1 MLSII
6 IISFIP
12 VILLALFV
20 YGKDNAKE
28 PKSLLFGLFVSG
40 FLAAVLVVLI
50 DVLLSVVIP
59 DFYVADHAK
68 EVSFFK
74 LFSSILLEV
83 ALVEE
88 FCKWLMIKFLAYNH
102 RDFDQLYDII
112 VYSVFVSLGFAFIEN
127 VFYVFSGTFSTGIYR
142 ALFSIPGHACFGVF
156 MGFFFGLAK
165 MYEKKDKPLSNVYI
179 FYAVLIPTLL
189 HTIYNFCLLATATW
203 FIIIFLTFILILYI
217 AAFLIV
223 EKISKDNKI
232 IEDCQ

>member
-1 MLSII
+1 MSSII
-6 IISFIP
+6 LISCIP
-12 VILLALFV
+12 VILLGLFV
-20 YGKDNAKE
+20 YGKDNVKE
-28 PKSLLFGLFVSG
+28 PKSLLFGLFMSG
-40 FLAAVLVVLI
+40 FLAAILVLLI
-50 DVLLSVVIP
+50 DICLSVVIP

-88 FCKWLMIKFLAYNH
+88 FCKWLMIKFLGYNH

-127 VFYVFSGTFSTGIYR
+127 VFYVFSGSFTTGIYR
-142 ALFSIPGHACFGVF
+142 AIFSIPGHACFGVF

-179 FYAVLIPTLL
+179 FYAVLVPTLL
-189 HTIYNFCLLATATW
+189 HTIYNFCLLATETW
-203 FIIIFLTFILILYI
+203 FIIIFLAFILVLYI
-217 AAFLIV
+217 AAFLLI
-223 EKISKDNKI
+223 EKISKDNKTI
-232 IEDCQ
+232 K